1 MFRGGYKMEPAKLM
15 EVIFLDNLKD
25 LQMVH
30 NISGIISDISD
41 TSLTVLMKSGKITVI
56 PRQSL
61 LEIKELRY

>member
-1 MFRGGYKMEPAKLM
+1 MEPAKLM